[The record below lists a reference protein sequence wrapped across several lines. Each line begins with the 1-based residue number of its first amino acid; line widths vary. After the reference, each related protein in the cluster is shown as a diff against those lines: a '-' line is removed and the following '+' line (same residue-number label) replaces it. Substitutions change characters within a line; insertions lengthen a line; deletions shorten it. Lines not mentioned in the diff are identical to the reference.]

1 MNHLR
6 SLNGIDEPGATN
18 GDRVRSKR
26 NDQAK
31 YLANLINGT
40 SGDQGTNWNLT
51 DNLVVVGD
59 FNAFYVNDGYADMM
73 NCITGNPAPANQQFF
88 TAAQLAVGSPCT
100 PILNPPLTNLTNAR
114 PGGLLFLLVRR
125 NHSNPGSRST
135 EHESVQPLPPAC
147 VRTQ

>member
-1 MNHLR
+1 MVNHLR

-26 NDQAK
+26 NEQAK

-40 SGDQGTNWNLT
+40 SVDQATNWNLT
-51 DNLVVVGD
+51 DNLIVVGD
-59 FNAFYVNDGYADMM
+59 FNAFYVNDGYADVM

-100 PILNPPLTNLTNAR
+100 PILNPPLTNLTN
-114 PGGLLFLLVRR
+114 LD
-125 NHSNPGSRST
+125 
-135 EHESVQPLPPAC
+135 PAAFYSYSFAGNRFKPWITC
-147 VRTQ
+147 C